1 MLVALAA
8 SGAWW
13 MGMVPL
19 PAQVA
24 GPAAPPVSAPPAGA
38 VVATPVVATPAEP
51 TPAKPTPAEPATA
64 APADSPLADAAS
76 PAAEPR
82 RADSTYE
89 RCMGLTTIEPRRA
102 LAEATAW
109 SDAGGGDAARH
120 CTAIALIQLGEEER
134 AAELLEELGR
144 TALAPADARAALFAQ
159 AGQLWLAVGRPD
171 RAHAAATNGLA
182 ARPDDPDLLTDRAI
196 AAASQER
203 FAEAIEDLSHAIDLR
218 PRRAETLVMRAS
230 AWRQSGQRALAA
242 DDLARAL
249 ALDPSNP
256 EALLE
261 RGLLRRDGLDL
272 AGARADWEATIGIAP
287 RSAAASLARDHLAR
301 LEGGDSAP
309 AGR

>member
-1 MLVALAA
+1 VLVALAA

-13 MGMVPL
+13 MGMVPS
-19 PAQVA
+19 PGPVA
-24 GPAAPPVSAPPAGA
+24 GPAAPSLPAPPAA
-38 VVATPVVATPAEP
+38 PVAATPVVAA
-51 TPAKPTPAEPATA
+51 PAEPAA
-64 APADSPLADAAS
+64 AARSDSPPARAAS
-76 PAAEPR
+76 PGAEPR

-89 RCMGLTTIEPRRA
+89 RCMGLTMIEPRRA

-120 CTAIALIQLGEEER
+120 CTATALIQLGEEER
-134 AAELLEELGR
+134 AAALLEELGR

-159 AGQLWLAVGRPD
+159 AGQLWLAAGRPD
-171 RAHAAATNGLA
+171 RAHAAATSGLA

-203 FAEAIEDLSHAIDLR
+203 FAEAIEDLSRAMDLR
-218 PRRAETLVMRAS
+218 PRQAETLVLRAS

-261 RGLLRRDGLDL
+261 RGLLRRDGQDL
-272 AGARADWEATIGIAP
+272 AGARADWEATIGLAP

-301 LEGGDSAP
+301 LEDGEGAP